1 MSKPFDLLE
10 ILGRFG
16 LERKVSLRDPATIS
30 AFIDQASKNVEDA
43 LKDSE
48 LMHGQRTEAMFEALL
63 LSLGK
68 FELLKAE
75 DTGRVFSDGRYTAPD
90 FRVVL
95 DGGEHWLIE
104 VKNVYEENP
113 SRQRRRLFS
122 GTGLRRLSACAR
134 ATGAE
139 LKVAVYWA
147 RWSIWTLVSP
157 DRLKGADGGLTLDM
171 PTAIRAN
178 ELSTLGDR
186 SVGTRAP
193 LRFRL
198 TMDQARTSPVKADGT
213 VVCTIGEAQMYCGD
227 RKLKEPN
234 DLEIAWMFMR
244 YGQWKEEG
252 PEAILDGDRL
262 LAMEYRWEPRES
274 SGQGFDI
281 VGSLSGMF
289 ARYYAAQTVDHGEVV
304 QLRAPHQPLW
314 LKRLVNRKPGVND
327 LPLWQ
332 FSQEPYYDEPPNAV
346 SDGGSG

>member
-1 MSKPFDLLE
+1 MSKPFDLLG

-30 AFIDQASKNVEDA
+30 AFIDQASKDVEDA

-63 LSLGK
+63 ASLGK

-75 DTGRVFSDGRYTAPD
+75 DTGRVFSDARYTAPD

-95 DGGEHWLIE
+95 EGGEHWLIE
-104 VKNVYEENP
+104 VKNVYEQDP
-113 SRQRRRLFS
+113 LRQRRRLFS
-122 GTGLRRLSACAR
+122 GVGLRRLSTYAR

-157 DRLKGADGGLTLDM
+157 ERLQDADGGLTLDM

-178 ELSTLGDR
+178 ELSRLGDR
-186 SVGTRAP
+186 TIGTRAP

-227 RKLKEPN
+227 RKLEEPN
-234 DLEIAWMFMR
+234 DLEIAWIFMR
-244 YGQWKEEG
+244 YGKWKEEG

-262 LAMEYRWEPRES
+262 LAMEYRWEPREP
-274 SGQGFDI
+274 SGQGFDFI
-281 VGSLSGMF
+281 GSLSGMF
-289 ARYYAAQTVDHGEVV
+289 ACYYTAQTVDRGEVV
-304 QLRAPHQPLW
+304 KLRAPLQPEW

-332 FSQEPYYDEPPNAV
+332 ILLEPNYDEPPYAV